1 MKSGALSQKIL
12 TFVPK
17 FTPMKFTPMKFTLFN
32 KHSHESKVTHSY
44 KSLQDWCLSSHY
56 RIGLYIADI
65 ELRSRG
71 E

>member
-12 TFVPK
+12 TFVP
-17 FTPMKFTPMKFTLFN
+17 KFTPMKFTLFN